1 MVKPD
6 QVREKRKKLEDA
18 LAITFRKLVF
28 MDFKRLFIPNPEIN
42 LDETFVK
49 IVIQGGLSTKL
60 DNSPL

>member
-1 MVKPD
+1 M
-6 QVREKRKKLEDA
+6 REKRIKLEDA
-18 LAITFRKLVF
+18 LAIIFRRLIS